1 MGAKIENI
9 EHYLPEGKLDSEA
22 LQKLFPDF
30 DVDKIENKVGIKSR
44 HIAGEEVTSLD
55 LAYNASIKV
64 LNNSNRQKID
74 FIVLCSQTP
83 DYLLPTGACILQ
95 DRLGLPTSTGA
106 LDFNLG
112 CSGYVYGLAVCKG
125 LLEARIATSIL
136 FITADTYTKFIH
148 EKDKGNRSI
157 FGDGATASI
166 VTFDQKDKL
175 GQFKL
180 GTDGS
185 GFDKLIIKNGGG
197 KNTFDQEAEI
207 KTYGDG
213 NQYTDNCIYMNGPEI
228 FNFTINN
235 IPQLIKDTLELND
248 VKKEDVDYFIF
259 HQANKF
265 MLDFLRRKTGI
276 PAEKFHVNLESTGNT
291 VSSTIPIALKQAL
304 ENKKINK
311 GDKVLLAGFGVGLS
325 WGATI
330 IEL

>member
-1 MGAKIENI
+1 MGAKIEKI
-9 EHYLPEGKLDSEA
+9 AYYLPEGKLDSA
-22 LQKLFPDF
+22 GLKKLFPDF
-30 DVDKIENKVGIKSR
+30 DLDKIENKVGIKSR
-44 HIAGEEVTSLD
+44 HIAGKGVTSLD
-55 LAYNASIKV
+55 LAYNASLNVIK
-64 LNNSNRQKID
+64 NSSEKDID
-74 FIVLCSQTP
+74 FIILCSQTP
-83 DYLLPTGACILQ
+83 DYILPTGACILQ

-112 CSGYVYGLAVCKG
+112 CSGYVYGLAMCKG
-125 LLEARIATSIL
+125 LLEARIATCIL
-136 FITADTYTKFIH
+136 FVTADTYSKYIH
-148 EKDKGNRSI
+148 ENDKGNRSI

-175 GQFKL
+175 GKFKL

-197 KNTFDQEAEI
+197 ENVFNQKAEI
-207 KTYGDG
+207 KNYGDG
-213 NQYTDNCIYMNGPEI
+213 NEYTDNCIYMNGPDI

-235 IPQLIKDTLELND
+235 IPKLIEDTLEVNEL
-248 VKKEDVDYFIF
+248 KKEDIDYFVF

-265 MLDFLRRKTGI
+265 MLDFLRRKIGVPI
-276 PAEKFHVNLESTGNT
+276 DKFHLNLETTGNT
-291 VSSTIPIALKQAL
+291 VSSTIPIALHQAI
-304 ENKKINK
+304 EDKKIKK